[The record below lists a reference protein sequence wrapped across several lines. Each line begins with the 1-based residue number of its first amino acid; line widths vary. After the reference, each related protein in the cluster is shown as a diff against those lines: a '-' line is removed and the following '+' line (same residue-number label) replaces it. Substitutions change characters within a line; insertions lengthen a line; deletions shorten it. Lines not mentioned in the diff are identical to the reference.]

1 MSSKR
6 PNDTTLTRSPGDEIV
21 LFDYLDYIRQLMCC
35 QMLFCQIAQM
45 KKSAEKSADSDA
57 KVQHII
63 DLVVVI
69 RLAVAI

>member
-21 LFDYLDYIRQLMCC
+21 LFDYLDYIRQVMCC
-35 QMLFCQIAQM
+35 QMLLPNRTNE
-45 KKSAEKSADSDA
+45 KSAEKTADSVA
-57 KVQHII
+57 EVQHLI

-69 RLAVAI
+69 RFAVAI